1 MGANFL
7 GQLRTPTDRPSL
19 RMRFQ
24 QDFCDVAI
32 TDEHASAD
40 WKSCVGKLT
49 VGSNP
54 TLSARSGQVTGIARV
69 RAHGEQSPEPDV

>member
-1 MGANFL
+1 
-7 GQLRTPTDRPSL
+7 
-19 RMRFQ
+19 MRLQ

-32 TDEHASAD
+32 THEHASAD

-54 TLSARSGQVTGIARV
+54 TLSARRVQVNVSALSSGKAERV
-69 RAHGEQSPEPDV
+69 SRWKDLTTKLTTI